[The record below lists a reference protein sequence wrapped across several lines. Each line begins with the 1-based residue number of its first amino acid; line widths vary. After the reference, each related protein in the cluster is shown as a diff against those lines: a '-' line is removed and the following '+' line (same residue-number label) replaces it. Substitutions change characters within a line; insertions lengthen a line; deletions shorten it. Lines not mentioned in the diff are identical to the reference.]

1 MLKRETGGG
10 ESTGGVRMRIV
21 IGGAGE
27 VGRGVAKALRSE
39 GRDVVLIDNDT
50 HALKEAQALDVL
62 VLQGD
67 ASRREDLEEAKV
79 RDAEVFIAATQRDEM
94 NLLSCGL
101 ARDMFEEANEDTGRS
116 LMTIARINDSEL
128 VEKETEGGRLR
139 RWTGTDHAVCPDI
152 RLVDDLKA
160 GLKAAA
166 MSEVL
171 SLGDDAWIVEVE
183 VLPGAERL
191 VHKTL
196 GEAEATI
203 DGLPRVF
210 ALARKDAGTVVPDE
224 DTVILPGDRLAF
236 ATVGQH
242 TFRRIVQAAGHEE
255 PEYPEHPRVAIF
267 GATRLG
273 KRLAKSY
280 LDDGASV
287 TVLSQSLE
295 EANQL
300 AGSEVGKEK
309 DIDVMHGDLQ
319 DVDLLN
325 ELELG
330 SHDIS
335 IAVLEDDHANIAVA
349 MQASELGVQ
358 RSGLVLD
365 DSDLALMV
373 KRIGRTYA
381 VSRRRVAIDSILQHV
396 HSRVPGTY
404 HLLASVPDLVG
415 MTAVISPDSALIGK
429 PMSTLERGGGK
440 CRVAF
445 IERMGRDGSKTKL
458 RASSDKVF
466 MEGDRLLLFVLL
478 TGVEQVERDLM
489 KRS

>member
-1 MLKRETGGG
+1 
-10 ESTGGVRMRIV
+10 MRIV

-50 HALKEAQALDVL
+50 NALKEAQALDVL

-79 RDAEVFIAATQRDEM
+79 RDAEVFIAATRRDEM
-94 NLLSCGL
+94 NLLACGL
-101 ARDMFEEANEDTGRS
+101 ARDLFEQANGDSGRN

-128 VEKETEGGRLR
+128 VEKEAEDGRLR

-152 RLVDDLKA
+152 RSVDDLKA

-166 MSEVL
+166 MTEVL
-171 SLGDDAWIVEVE
+171 SLGDDAWIAEVE

-191 VHKTL
+191 AHQTL

-210 ALARKDAGTVVPDE
+210 ALARKDNGTLVPDE
-224 DTVILPGDRLAF
+224 DTIIQPGDRLAF

-255 PEYPEHPRVAIF
+255 SEYPEHPRVAIF

-287 TVLSQSLE
+287 TVLSPTLE
-295 EANQL
+295 EANEL
-300 AGSEVGKEK
+300 AGSDVG
-309 DIDVMHGDLQ
+309 DNQNLDVMHGDLQ

-335 IAVLEDDHANIAVA
+335 IAVLDDDHANIAVA
-349 MQASELGVQ
+349 MQASELGVV
-358 RSGLVLD
+358 RTGLVLD
-365 DSDLALMV
+365 DSDLAQMV

-381 VSRRRVAIDSILQHV
+381 VSRRRVAVDSILQHV

-404 HLLASVPDLVG
+404 HLLASIPDLVG
-415 MTAVISPDSALIGK
+415 MTAEIEPGSALIDK
-429 PMSTLERGGGK
+429 PVSTLERGGGK

-445 IERMGRDGSKTKL
+445 IERKGRGDSKTKL

-466 MEGDRLLLFVLL
+466 MEGDKLLLFVMLS
-478 TGVEQVERDLM
+478 GVDQVEKDLM